1 MHRPCKLHTIL
12 YDVFSENIHLL
23 TSSKGAFCIRS
34 CCVTRLAV
42 ALACCVRCGWMCQVT
57 RQSSR
62 DISCQNGRR
71 LCCSD
76 GKFIAEGFV
85 IVVRCFAVSRSP
97 SAKIEYPAHALGLL
111 VGVVACRIAQVL
123 RRAVATSAGIGRR
136 PAAASIVLVEIGR
149 SYNILQPDV
158 TVWRCGLVGVIQHF
172 REFRR
177 HYHCLIE
184 IAEGTIQERVL
195 MLSDKAEQRLRFNA
209 VLLGISIWSESVKE
223 NEVDDQ
229 IFHEEALG
237 F

>member
-1 MHRPCKLHTIL
+1 M
-12 YDVFSENIHLL
+12 
-23 TSSKGAFCIRS
+23 
-34 CCVTRLAV
+34 
-42 ALACCVRCGWMCQVT
+42 
-57 RQSSR
+57 
-62 DISCQNGRR
+62 
-71 LCCSD
+71 
-76 GKFIAEGFV
+76 
-85 IVVRCFAVSRSP
+85 VSRSP

-123 RRAVATSAGIGRR
+123 RRAVATSAGIGRC

-177 HYHCLIE
+177 HYRCLIE